1 MNEYE
6 AVIGLEVHV
15 QLKTASKMFTDAPY
29 YYGAEPNSLTN
40 AVVMGMPG
48 TLPVLNKEAIEK
60 TIQVGLMLGCE
71 IPKVSKWDRKHYYY
85 PDMPKN
91 YQISQYDQP
100 LCLGG
105 EVEIE
110 MLGASRNVMGDHR
123 KVALTRI
130 HLEEDVGKLT
140 HIGDSSLVD
149 YNRAGA
155 PLIEIVTEPDLF
167 SPDEAFA
174 FLTALR
180 NNLQFAGMSDCDMEK
195 GQLRCDANVSIRPK
209 GSNTLGTKVELK
221 NLNSISGVKNGLKYE
236 IERQIREVEEGKIIT
251 QETRRWDADQNITY
265 VMRTK
270 EEAHDYRYFPDP
282 DLMPV
287 RISEEWKQQLGS
299 TLPEMPF
306 DRQRR
311 YMSELDLPYT
321 VTSVICPN
329 RELAEFFEA
338 AIAIHPN
345 PKGIANMIVNDLL
358 RELSS
363 ASNEENK
370 VEIKDLPITPAHIAE
385 LVDQIDQDVI
395 SSQIAKEIF
404 PEMIQSGEMPKAII
418 EKKGLKQSSDTSAIE
433 AVCAD
438 VIDANPKAVEEFK
451 AGKDQAI
458 NALKGRVMKATQG
471 KANPKLVDKILRE
484 MLAEQ

>member
-1 MNEYE
+1 MSEYE

-15 QLKTASKMFTDAPY
+15 QLTTKSKMFTDAPY

-40 AVVMGMPG
+40 TVVLGMPG
-48 TLPVLNKEAIEK
+48 SLPVLNKEAIEK

-71 IPKVSKWDRKHYYY
+71 IPKVSKWDRKHYFY

-100 LCLGG
+100 LCMGG
-105 EVEIE
+105 SVEIE

-123 KVALTRI
+123 KVQLTRI

-140 HIGDSSLVD
+140 HTGESSLVD

-155 PLIEIVTEPDLF
+155 ALIEIVTEPDLY
-167 SPDEAFA
+167 SPEEAFA

-180 NNLQFAGMSDCDMEK
+180 NILVFSKMSTCDMEK
-195 GQLRCDANVSIRPK
+195 GQMRCDANISIRPK
-209 GSNTLGTKVELK
+209 GSDTLGTKVELK
-221 NLNSISGVKNGLKYE
+221 NLNSISGVKNGLQYE
-236 IERQIREVEEGKIIT
+236 IERQIRDTLSGKPIH
-251 QETRRWDADQNITY
+251 QETRRWDADQGITF
-265 VMRTK
+265 VMRSK

-299 TLPEMPF
+299 SLPEMPF

-311 YMSELDLPYT
+311 YMAELKLPYT

-329 RELAEFFEA
+329 HDLVEFFES
-338 AIAIHPN
+338 AIAIHKN
-345 PKGIANMIVNDLL
+345 TKGIANIIVNDLL

-363 ASNEENK
+363 ASSEDNK
-370 VEIKDLPITPAHIAE
+370 IRISDLSITPAHVAK
-385 LVDQIDQDVI
+385 LVQQVDEGII
-395 SSQIAKEIF
+395 SNQIAKDIF
-404 PEMIQSGEMPKAII
+404 PEMIKTGTMPKEII
-418 EKKGLKQSSDTSAIE
+418 EKKGLQQSSDTTEIE
-433 AVCAD
+433 AICAD
-438 VIDANPKAVEEFK
+438 IIDANPKAVAEFK
-451 AGKDQAI
+451 SGKDQAI

-471 KANPKLVDKILRE
+471 KANPKLVDKIIRE
-484 MLAEQ
+484 MLTE

>member
-1 MNEYE
+1 MSEYE

-15 QLKTASKMFTDAPY
+15 QLKTESKMFTDAPY
-29 YYGAEPNSLTN
+29 FYGAEPNALTN
-40 AVVMGMPG
+40 PVVMGMPG
-48 TLPVLNKEAIEK
+48 TLPVLNKEAIRK

-71 IPKVSKWDRKHYYY
+71 IPKVSKWDRKHYFY

-105 EVEIE
+105 SVEIE
-110 MLGASRNVMGDHR
+110 MLGASRNVMGEHR

-140 HIGDSSLVD
+140 HTGEVSLVD

-195 GQLRCDANVSIRPK
+195 GQMRCDANVSIRPK
-209 GSNTLGTKVELK
+209 GSEKLGTKVELK
-221 NLNSISGVKNGLKYE
+221 NLNSISGVKNGLSYE
-236 IERQIREVEEGKIIT
+236 IERQVREVMAGKTIT
-251 QETRRWDADQNITY
+251 QETRRWDADQAVTF
-265 VMRTK
+265 VMRSK

-287 RISEEWKQQLGS
+287 RISDEWKKELGAS
-299 TLPEMPF
+299 LPEMPF

-311 YMSELDLPYT
+311 YMEELDLPYT
-321 VTSVICPN
+321 ITSVICPN
-329 RELAEFFEA
+329 RPLAEFFEA
-338 AIAIHPN
+338 AIAIHSN
-345 PKGIANMIVNDLL
+345 PRGIANLIANDLL
-358 RELSS
+358 REISE
-363 ASNEENK
+363 ASFEDDK
-370 VEIKDLPITPAHIAE
+370 VEIEDLAIGPQHIAGLVK
-385 LVDQIDQDVI
+385 LVDEGTI
-395 SSQIAKEIF
+395 SNQIAKEIF
-404 PEMIQSGEMPKAII
+404 PYIIKSGEDPQAMV
-418 EKKGLKQSSDTSAIE
+418 EKKGLKQSSDTGEIE
-433 AVCAD
+433 KICAS
-438 VIDANPKAVEEFK
+438 VIEENPKPVAEFK

-458 NALKGRVMKATQG
+458 NALKGRVMKATKG
-471 KANPKLVDKILRE
+471 KANPKLVDKIIRE
-484 MLAEQ
+484 MLTD